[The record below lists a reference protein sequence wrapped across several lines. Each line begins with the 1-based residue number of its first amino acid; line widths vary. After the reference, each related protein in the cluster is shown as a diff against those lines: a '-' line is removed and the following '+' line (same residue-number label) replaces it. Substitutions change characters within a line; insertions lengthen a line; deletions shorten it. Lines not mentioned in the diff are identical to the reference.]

1 MSYTFGDATASTGY
15 TLGTSD
21 AGFNYGGQV
30 DYGFDLATQD
40 FSIDDFA
47 YTPVA
52 TVGSGWDSVTNTLGS
67 LWDTAGDLA
76 NTYLN
81 KVIDREVY
89 GDTRGQV
96 TDNQRTVTPV
106 NTTDATQAG
115 FAIDNKTLMIG
126 GAAIVALI
134 FLAKK

>member
-1 MSYTFGDATASTGY
+1 MSYTFGDATASSGY
-15 TLGTSD
+15 TLGTSS
-21 AGFNYGGQV
+21 AGFNYGGDN

-52 TVGSGWDSVTNTLGS
+52 TAGTGWESVTNTISS
-67 LWDTAGDLA
+67 LWNSAGDLA

-89 GDTRGQV
+89 GDTRTQAA
-96 TDNQRTVTPV
+96 DNQSTVTPL
-106 NTTDATQAG
+106 NTNASQAG

-126 GAAIVALI
+126 GAAVLALI
-134 FLAKK
+134 LLAKK

>member
-1 MSYTFGDATASTGY
+1 MSYTFGDATASSGY
-15 TLGTSD
+15 TLGTSS
-21 AGFNYGGQV
+21 AGFNYGGDV

-52 TVGSGWDSVTNTLGS
+52 TAGTGWESVTNTISG
-67 LWDTAGDLA
+67 LWNTAGDLA

-89 GDTRGQV
+89 GDTRNQAA
-96 TDNQRTVTPV
+96 DNLSTVTPL
-106 NTTDATQAG
+106 NTSGASQAG
-115 FAIDNKTLMIG
+115 FAVSNTTLMIG
-126 GAAIVALI
+126 GAAVLALI
-134 FLAKK
+134 LLAKK